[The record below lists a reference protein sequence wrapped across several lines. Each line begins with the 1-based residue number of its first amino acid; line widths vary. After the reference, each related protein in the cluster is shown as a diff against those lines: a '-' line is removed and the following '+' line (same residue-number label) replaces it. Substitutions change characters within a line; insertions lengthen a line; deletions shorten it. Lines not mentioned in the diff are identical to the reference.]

1 MKKLSFL
8 VLITLLFNGAIAQ
21 DGTDIFLF
29 NFKID
34 SDQFT
39 LSNGRNITNSPG
51 YDNQPFFLPDGQSL
65 LYSSDDGFGQTD
77 IYRYNIAAESERRM
91 TFTPNSEYSPTITP
105 DGKYYSV
112 IILERDGKQYLW
124 KYPLQGAVP
133 QKVIDENPIG
143 YHCWINDNKLG
154 VFVVGEPNKLK
165 LVEVGSNKVTD
176 VADYPGTTL
185 AMVPQS
191 QSKMSYI
198 DLSDNNHWKIV
209 NLNLESLD
217 KADLIESPKGSQYYT
232 WTPSKILLMGDG
244 KRLYKFDPERDEAW
258 VEMANLG
265 DYGINEFTRIAVS
278 PKGDL
283 LAVVVK
289 EE

>member
-1 MKKLSFL
+1 MKKASFL
-8 VLITLLFNGAIAQ
+8 VLLSLIFSAARAQ
-21 DGTDIFLF
+21 EGTDIYLF

-34 SDQFT
+34 SEQFT

-51 YDNQPFFLPDGQSL
+51 YDNQPSFLPDGQSL
-65 LYSSDDGFGQTD
+65 LYTSDDGFGQTD
-77 IYRYNIAAESERRM
+77 IYRYNIAGASERRM

-133 QKVIDENPIG
+133 TKVINENPIG
-143 YHCWINDNKLG
+143 YHCWVNDNKVG

-176 VADYPGTTL
+176 IADYPGTTI
-185 AMVPQS
+185 AMIPDGQGS
-191 QSKMSYI
+191 MSYTDI
-198 DLSDNNHWKIV
+198 SENNDWKIIK
-209 NLNLESLD
+209 LNTGTLEKSE
-217 KADLIESPKGSQYYT
+217 LIKTPKGSQYYT
-232 WTPSKILLMGDG
+232 WTPTNILLMGDG
-244 KRLYKFDPERDEAW
+244 KRLYKFDPEKDEDW

-265 DYGINEFTRIAVS
+265 DYGINEFTRLAVS
-278 PKGDL
+278 PKGDM

>member
-1 MKKLSFL
+1 MKKVTFL
-8 VLITLLFNGAIAQ
+8 VLFTLIFCVVKAQ
-21 DGTDIFLF
+21 EGTDIYLF

-34 SDQFT
+34 SEQFT
-39 LSNGRNITNSPG
+39 LSNARNITNSPG
-51 YDNQPFFLPDGQSL
+51 YDNQPYFLPDGGSL
-65 LYSSDDGFGQTD
+65 LYTSDDGFGQTD
-77 IYRYNIAAESERRM
+77 IYRYNIAGGSERRM

-112 IILERDGKQYLW
+112 VILERDGKQYLW

-133 QKVIDENPIG
+133 TKVINENPIG
-143 YHCWINDNKLG
+143 YHCWVDNNKVG

-165 LVEVGSNKVTD
+165 LVELGTNKTTD

-185 AMVPQS
+185 AMVPQDGS
-191 QSKMSYI
+191 VMSYTDI
-198 DLSDNNHWKIV
+198 SDNKEWKIM
-209 NLNLESLD
+209 NLNTATLE
-217 KADLIESPKGSQYYT
+217 KEELIKTPKGSQYYT
-232 WTPSKILLMGDG
+232 WTPTKILLMGDG
-244 KRLYKFDPERDEAW
+244 KRLYKFDPEKDQDW

-265 DYGINEFTRIAVS
+265 DYGISEFTRISVS
-278 PKGDL
+278 PKGDM